1 MTPIVVPMTIE
12 TTQTTI
18 PATVE
23 SDAQE
28 LAFDI
33 DHVTAPVQIDFTADA
48 ETLPAGSAAEVSYSQ
63 KHFRFAIPQGVQGE
77 QGETGAEGRPGADG
91 RPGRDGVDGQNGEDG
106 FSPTATVSKEGRVS
120 TLTVTDKTGTTTVEI
135 EDGANGQDGFSP
147 AATVTKE
154 GSVSTLS
161 VTDKTGT
168 TSVNINDGTTP
179 DMSVYRTAA
188 EQDTIDAGKLS
199 TTGTAKRA
207 AAMYYGQVDDTS
219 TSTKFT
225 AQIDGI
231 TEYYDGLTI
240 LLKNGIVT
248 SASGFTVDINGLGGK
263 QAYNNLAAATAETTL
278 FNINYTLLFVY
289 DSTRVAGGCW
299 VIYKGYDSNT
309 NTIGYQVRTNSYS
322 LPMKSIT
329 YRYRIL
335 FTSADNKGF
344 VPANNSNSTN
354 ATASRTVCQ
363 DPINPFGA
371 IVYYGTT
378 ASVAAGSRPS
388 AANLWNQYTLTL
400 GYSFNRTGAA
410 LVLTTWKPVYVKC
423 APQSDGSAI
432 MDSDNPYVQDL
443 PTTADG
449 KIYIFL
455 GVAYSET
462 SIEITE
468 NHPVYFHDGTN
479 VRLWTFPKIPEKT
492 SDLTNDSGFITGLY
506 IMSYG
511 NSTWQDFITAFSA
524 NKVVYCRAS
533 SNSNPGTGS
542 QNRLAFM
549 AYTSSDDP
557 ATITEVEFQYY
568 RSVSSHSDSQQ
579 GDQVFVYKLNKT
591 NGWSVTT
598 REAYTKIVAGTG
610 LTSTYSNGVLTIKLA

>member
-1 MTPIVVPMTIE
+1 MTPLTIPMTIQSTD
-12 TTQTTI
+12 TTVDV
-18 PATVE
+18 TVE
-23 SDAQE
+23 DNSQE
-28 LAFDI
+28 ISYDL

-48 ETLPAGSAAEVSYSQ
+48 ETLAAGSDVSVTYSQ
-63 KHFRFAIPQGVQGE
+63 KHFHFAIPQGIQGE
-77 QGETGAEGRPGADG
+77 QGPQGETGATGS
-91 RPGRDGVDGQNGEDG
+91 PGRDGIDGKDGKDGKDGQPGRDGTNGQNGADG
-106 FSPTATVSKEGRVS
+106 YSPSASVTKSGKVS
-120 TLTVTDKTGTTTVEI
+120 TLTVTDKTGTTSVQI
-135 EDGANGQDGFSP
+135 NDG
-147 AATVTKE
+147 E
-154 GSVSTLS
+154 
-161 VTDKTGT
+161 
-168 TSVNINDGTTP
+168 DGTTP
-179 DMSVYRTAA
+179 DMTVYRTAA
-188 EQDTIDAGKLS
+188 DQDVIDAGKLS

-207 AAMYYGQVDDTS
+207 AAIYYGQVDDTS

-231 TEYYDGLTI
+231 TEYYDGLTVM
-240 LLKNGIVT
+240 LKNGVVT
-248 SASGFTVDINGLGGK
+248 SAAGFTININGLGGK

-278 FNINYTLLFVY
+278 FNVSYTMLFVY
-289 DSTRVAGGCW
+289 DSTRVSGGCW
-299 VIYKGYDSNT
+299 ILYKGYDSNT

-329 YRYRIL
+329 YRYRVL

-378 ASVAAGSRPS
+378 ASVAANSRPA

-432 MDSDNPYVQDL
+432 IDADNPYVQDL

-462 SIEITE
+462 NIEMIE

-479 VRLWTFPKIPEKT
+479 IRLWTFPQIPTKT
-492 SDLTNDSGFITGLY
+492 SELTNDAGYITGMY

-511 NSTWQDFITAFSA
+511 NSTWQDFITAFAA

-549 AYTSSDDP
+549 AYTSSDNP
-557 ATITEVEFQYY
+557 ETITEVEFQYY
-568 RSVSSHSDSQQ
+568 RSVNAHSDSQQ

-591 NGWSVTT
+591 SGWSVIT
-598 REAYTKIVAGTG
+598 RESYTKIVAGTG
-610 LTSTYSNGVLTIKLA
+610 LKSSYNNGVLTISLA